1 MIARAKRQKCQIQS
15 VMITRKKQRPL
26 AIVSVTEGRSNT
38 VFANSPARPLTFTVE
53 MPAPRRQQK
62 GLLGSTYET
71 VTSSENAA
79 VVRSVAVFG
88 AAVAF
93 LASSWAELLLPP
105 YVHDPISTTFLSTQL
120 TLFAANKQ
128 GSMMGTADVRRC
140 DDYEREGVIRAN
152 CTILQCDV

>member
-1 MIARAKRQKCQIQS
+1 
-15 VMITRKKQRPL
+15 
-26 AIVSVTEGRSNT
+26 
-38 VFANSPARPLTFTVE
+38 

-88 AAVAF
+88 VSKQEFSLHLRYSRLIYYIQAAVAF

-105 YVHDPISTTFLSTQL
+105 YVHDPTSATFLPTQL
-120 TLFAANKQ
+120 TLFAGNKL
-128 GSMMGTADVRRC
+128 GSMMGTDDVRRR
-140 DDYEREGVIRAN
+140 DDYERES
-152 CTILQCDV
+152 